1 MDNNS
6 ESYNYS
12 SLFEEN
18 GIISQNQGYE
28 NDENSK
34 GSNISLLKR
43 KTNRI
48 SLQSTLPNTKGKG
61 NFKECENYN
70 FSDEKYYFSDENY
83 YDSLNMNKNND
94 YIICEVE
101 SIIIYGIEKIEKS
114 KCDREIQTERPY
126 NSDED

>member
-28 NDENSK
+28 NDECSK
-34 GSNISLLKR
+34 GSSISLLKR

-48 SLQSTLPNTKGKG
+48 SLHSTLPNTKGKG
-61 NFKECENYN
+61 NFKECENY
-70 FSDEKYYFSDENY
+70 YFSDEDNY
-83 YDSLNMNKNND
+83 NYDSLNINNNNG
-94 YIICEVE
+94 YIICKVE
-101 SIIIYGIEKIEKS
+101 SLNIDGIEKIKKS
-114 KCDREIQTERPY
+114 ECDKGMQTERLY
-126 NSDED
+126 DSDED